1 MDAAFGGFERGRIR
15 LSALAA
21 EAALS
26 LMGYTSLRPL
36 PPPRL
41 AIPHNMAHPDDLWRQ
56 IDTIPREQR
65 DESAFASTIRMTKH
79 DVWRKLA
86 DQVAGMAG
94 IGPTPR
100 HLQVIQVSMPS
111 GRAPLHGL
119 FNPPEAAR
127 PWVIVVHGLYD
138 SKLSR
143 YAVLLA
149 QALIRQGFGVLL
161 PDMRWHGCLL
171 SRDWLPTL
179 GIEEALDL
187 LEWGRWLKRSHPGH
201 PIGLLG
207 CSIGGLDVI
216 HALSQV
222 EAGEVLQAGGIA
234 ISPPA
239 SLRGTLDTLDGVAS
253 FWTLGMDAVL
263 RKFFQ
268 QALGTRMRALGIGR
282 NGAGCF
288 ARFLDWLVS
297 RLTRGPEFTTARF
310 LDLADPGSRL
320 PACQRPLLMLVS
332 RNDPIYREPT
342 AAHLVAQ
349 AKGNALVR
357 VIETPGGGHIGQP
370 GIYPQWMAEILNQ
383 FFSLAAGV
391 SGPPITR

>member
-1 MDAAFGGFERGRIR
+1 MDAALGGFERGRIR

-26 LMGYTSLRPL
+26 LMGYASLRPL

-41 AIPHNMAHPDDLWRQ
+41 AIPHDRAHPDDLWRQ
-56 IDTIPREQR
+56 IDTIPRQER
-65 DESAFASTIRMTKH
+65 DESAFASTIRMAKG

-86 DQVAGMAG
+86 DQVVGVAG
-94 IGPTPR
+94 IGSIPR
-100 HLQVIQVSMPS
+100 HLHQIHVAMPS

-119 FNPPEAAR
+119 LHLPESAH
-127 PWVIVVHGLYD
+127 PWVILVHGLYD
-138 SKLSR
+138 SKHSR
-143 YAVLLA
+143 YVVLLA
-149 QALIRQGFGVLL
+149 QALIRQGFGVLI

-171 SRDWLPTL
+171 SLDWLPTL

-187 LEWGRWLKRSHPGH
+187 LEWGQWLTRSHPGH
-201 PIGLLG
+201 PVGLLG
-207 CSIGGLDVI
+207 FSLGGLDVI
-216 HALSQV
+216 HALGRV
-222 EAGEVLQAGGIA
+222 DAGEVFQAGGIA

-239 SLRGTLDTLDGVAS
+239 SLRGTLDTLDAAAS
-253 FWTLGMDAVL
+253 FWTLGLDAVL

-282 NGAGCF
+282 NGGGRF
-288 ARFLDWLVS
+288 AQFLEWMVS
-297 RLTRGPEFTTARF
+297 RLTRGPEFTSSRF
-310 LDLADPGSRL
+310 FDLADPSSRL
-320 PACQRPLLMLVS
+320 PACQRPLLILAS

-342 AAHLVAQ
+342 AAHLVEK

>member
-1 MDAAFGGFERGRIR
+1 MDAARGGFERARIQ

-21 EAALS
+21 EAALG

-36 PPPRL
+36 PAPRL
-41 AIPHNMAHPDDLWRQ
+41 AVPHDLAHPADLWRQ
-56 IDTIPREQR
+56 IDAIPREQR
-65 DESAFASTIRMTKH
+65 DESAFASTIRVAKR

-94 IGPTPR
+94 NGPTPR
-100 HLQVIQVSMPS
+100 YLQVIQVAMPS

-119 FNPPEAAR
+119 VNPPEATR

-171 SRDWLPTL
+171 ARAWLPTL
-179 GIEEALDL
+179 GPEEALDL
-187 LEWGRWLKRSHPGH
+187 LEWGRWLQRSHPGH
-201 PIGLLG
+201 PVGLLG
-207 CSIGGLDVI
+207 CSLGGLDVI

-239 SLRGTLDTLDGVAS
+239 SLRGALDTLDGAAS
-253 FWTLGMDAVL
+253 FWTLGLDAIL

-268 QALGTRMRALGIGR
+268 GALGTRMRALGIGR
-282 NGAGCF
+282 NSAGGF
-288 ARFLDWLVS
+288 ARFLDWRVS
-297 RLTRGPEFTTARF
+297 RLDRGPDFTAARF

-320 PACQRPLLMLVS
+320 PACQRPLLMLAS

-342 AAHLVAQ
+342 AARLVEQ

-370 GIYPQWMAEILNQ
+370 GIYPQWMADVLQQ
-383 FFSLAAGV
+383 FFRLAPGV
-391 SGPPITR
+391 FGPSTTR

>member
-1 MDAAFGGFERGRIR
+1 MDAALEGFERWWIR

-26 LMGYTSLRPL
+26 LTGYTSLRPL

-41 AIPHNMAHPDDLWRQ
+41 PIPHDMVHPDDLWRQ
-56 IDTIPREQR
+56 IDTIPREER
-65 DESAFASTIRMTKH
+65 DESAFASTIRMTKR

-94 IGPTPR
+94 IGSTPR
-100 HLQVIQVSMPS
+100 HLHPIDAAMPS

-119 FNPPEAAR
+119 FNPPEAAG
-127 PWVIVVHGLYD
+127 PWVILVHGLYD

-187 LEWGRWLKRSHPGH
+187 LEWGQWLRRSHPGH
-201 PIGLLG
+201 PVGLLG
-207 CSIGGLDVI
+207 FSLGGLDVI
-216 HALSQV
+216 HALGRV
-222 EAGEVLQAGGIA
+222 EAGEVFQAGGIA

-239 SLRGTLDTLDGVAS
+239 SLRGTLDMLDGTAS
-253 FWTLGMDAVL
+253 FWTLGLDAVL
-263 RKFFQ
+263 RRFFQ

-282 NGAGCF
+282 NRAGRF

-297 RLTRGPEFTTARF
+297 RLTWGPEFTTSRL
-310 LDLADPGSRL
+310 LDLADPCSRL
-320 PACQRPLLMLVS
+320 PACQRPLLLLAS
-332 RNDPIYREPT
+332 RNDPIYRELT
-342 AAHLVAQ
+342 AARLVEK

-370 GIYPQWMAEILNQ
+370 GIYPQWMAEVLNQ
-383 FFSLAAGV
+383 FFSLAPVV
-391 SGPPITR
+391 SGPPTTP

>member
-1 MDAAFGGFERGRIR
+1 MDAARGGFERARIR

-26 LMGYTSLRPL
+26 LMGYTSLRAL
-36 PPPRL
+36 PAPRL
-41 AIPHNMAHPDDLWRQ
+41 AVPHDLAHPADLWRQ
-56 IDTIPREQR
+56 IDAIPREQR
-65 DESAFASTIRMTKH
+65 DESAFTSTIRMTKR

-94 IGPTPR
+94 VGPTPR
-100 HLQVIQVSMPS
+100 HLQVIQAAMPS
-111 GRAPLHGL
+111 GRAPLHAL
-119 FNPPEAAR
+119 FNPPEASR

-171 SRDWLPTL
+171 SRAWLLTL
-179 GIEEALDL
+179 GLEEALDL
-187 LEWGRWLKRSHPGH
+187 LEWGRWLQRSHPGH

-207 CSIGGLDVI
+207 FSLGGLDVI

-239 SLRGTLDTLDGVAS
+239 SLRGALDTLDGAAS
-253 FWTLGMDAVL
+253 FWTLGLDAVL
-263 RKFFQ
+263 RRFFQ
-268 QALGTRMRALGIGR
+268 GALGTRMRALGIGR
-282 NGAGCF
+282 NGPGGF

-297 RLTRGPEFTTARF
+297 RLTRGPDFTVAGF

-320 PACQRPLLMLVS
+320 PVCQRPLLMLAS

-342 AAHLVAQ
+342 AARLVEQ
-349 AKGNALVR
+349 AKGNPLVR

-370 GIYPQWMAEILNQ
+370 GIYPQWMADVLQQ
-383 FFSLAAGV
+383 FFRLAPGV
-391 SGPPITR
+391 SRPPTTR